1 MKMERCKSLYLWL
14 LSKQVGVAIF
24 AVARDFIAKHL
35 SKSACNALK
44 HFETVVQ
51 NLHAEK

>member
-1 MKMERCKSLYLWL
+1 MNDASYCIY
-14 LSKQVGVAIF
+14 SKQFGIAIF